1 MKLQTSV
8 DPRTKKTYE
17 RNVIKTPADRL
28 AHTLYCQARHIADG
42 YPPMPEETLND
53 IGDIASV
60 NSWRAHDPVMGF
72 LRFFPDTPSWV
83 LKIAEKRRWITR
95 QELESLQTRQSVLD
109 CQIKIIGGKSL

>member
-1 MKLQTSV
+1 MKQQIV
-8 DPRTKKTYE
+8 GDPRTKKTYE
-17 RNVIKTPADRL
+17 RNVIKTPEDRL
-28 AHTLYCQARHIADG
+28 AHTLYCRARHIADG
-42 YPPMPEETLND
+42 CPSIPGETLND

-60 NSWRAHDPVMGF
+60 NSWQAHDPVIGF